1 VSGREFTGCGKLV
14 TDNTKWQGTTLL
26 LAEKSARRESF
37 VSGHDFSRAEKAAK
51 IAGL

>member
-1 VSGREFTGCGKLV
+1 LLKSPPVARVLH
-14 TDNTKWQGTTLL
+14 QGTILQ
-26 LAEKSARRESF
+26 LAEKPARRESF